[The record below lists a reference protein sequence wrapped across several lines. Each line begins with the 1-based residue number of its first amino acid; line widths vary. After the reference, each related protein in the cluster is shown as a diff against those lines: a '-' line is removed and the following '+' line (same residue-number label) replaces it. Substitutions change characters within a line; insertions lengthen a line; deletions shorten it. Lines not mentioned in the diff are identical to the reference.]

1 MKGLKPLLMRVSE
14 SSKKMAEQDDKLR
27 ERIVKV
33 EDQLRKHISV
43 RIDTALEDGL
53 NSPRLMFCKYD
64 SAWQLVVVRDGHE
77 TPLAKA
83 SRDVR
88 VRVFT
93 EKRIEKLL
101 HDGLAQM
108 DIMIQMRELALVE
121 ADKILEAFE
130 KAGV

>member
-1 MKGLKPLLMRVSE
+1 MKGLKPLLTRASE
-14 SSKKMAEQDDKLR
+14 ISKKMAEEDDRLR
-27 ERIVKV
+27 ERIQKV

-64 SAWQLVVVRDGHE
+64 KAWQLVVITDGHE
-77 TPLAKA
+77 TPLVNA
-83 SRDVR
+83 SRETR

-108 DIMIQMRELALVE
+108 DIMIKMRELAIVE
-121 ADKILEAFE
+121 ADKILDAFE